1 LLAQNRKFFRSPK
14 KRKKPPMV
22 IKIPPETNTPTEAS
36 ASKRNMNSPTLKK
49 TALKEM

>member
-14 KRKKPPMV
+14 KSKNPPMV
-22 IKIPPETNTPTEAS
+22 IKVPPQANTPTEAR